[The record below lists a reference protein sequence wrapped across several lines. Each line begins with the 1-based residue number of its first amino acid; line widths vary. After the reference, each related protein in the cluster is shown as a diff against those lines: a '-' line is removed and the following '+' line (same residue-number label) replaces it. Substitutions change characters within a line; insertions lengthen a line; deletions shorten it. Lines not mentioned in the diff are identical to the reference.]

1 MKAEVDVDVVGRCLD
16 LGPGL
21 VIWGVLLLLL
31 LVVELAPVPDILALH
46 LLERR
51 QPVNIVVLRLRLVL
65 VLESVSVLMLLFVHF
80 FAFLFRSSKIME
92 GRLRAGKWM
101 NYIREEHKFWLGKN
115 IEIYV
120 FSLCL
125 NVFVLFFIC
134 WSYGAILDVVWD
146 LTLYWTILAYFLL
159 AFITEHI
166 NTAYNTI

>member
-1 MKAEVDVDVVGRCLD
+1 MSNSRNTIDKIMSISSKLERTEVDVDVVGR
-16 LGPGL
+16 
-21 VIWGVLLLLL
+21 
-31 LVVELAPVPDILALH
+31 AAF
-46 LLERR
+46 LERR

-65 VLESVSVLMLLFVHF
+65 VVESVSVLMLLFVHF